1 MEKYVY
7 IFNGSSKLDLM
18 LALRL
23 YKEAQKNIPELM
35 TYKYSCFFKCNDG
48 RLCSRRASVKN
59 IEINF
64 PKYLQQLGETTSLS
78 SFNILEETKKTDTL
92 KDINENGPGL
102 VIRAENNTFNVYLIT
117 LNPLPEHQILD
128 IWLNYSIV
136 TDMNYM
142 VSYSM
147 DSNKFIEYTMFGIIT
162 YHVDLTLKEREC
174 FYTKTEREIIDLLH
188 DLRIYETRNLKHT
201 FPLCIATEKA
211 IVDEQGYASKKKID
225 SKTYF
230 FSK

>member
-1 MEKYVY
+1 
-7 IFNGSSKLDLM
+7 M

-23 YKEAQKNIPELM
+23 YKETQKNVPELM
-35 TYKYSCFFKCNDG
+35 TNKYSCFFKHVDG
-48 RLCSRRASVKN
+48 LLWSRRGNVKN

-64 PKYLQQLGETTSLS
+64 LKYIQQFEKTTSLS
-78 SFNILEETKKTDTL
+78 SVNILDETKKTDTWN
-92 KDINENGPGL
+92 DINEKGPAL
-102 VIRAENNTFNVYLIT
+102 YMRAENSTFNVYLIT

-128 IWLNYSIV
+128 IWLNYSIA

-147 DSNKFIEYTMFGIIT
+147 DSGKFIEYTMLGTIT
-162 YHVDLTLKEREC
+162 YPAYLTVKEREW

-188 DLRIYETRNLKHT
+188 DLRIYENLNLKHT

-211 IVDEQGYASKKKID
+211 IVDEQWYASKKEID
-225 SKTYF
+225 SKTYLF
-230 FSK
+230 IKYS